1 MDIQKI
7 IKEAIDKLEGNEALI
22 KAFMD
27 NPVKTLEKLLG
38 VNLPDDK
45 IQPVIDGIKAKLK
58 LNDAVDTAKSIFG
71 AVQGLLGKK

>member
-45 IQPVIDGIKAKLK
+45 IQPVIDGIKAKLN
-58 LNDAVDTAKSIFG
+58 LDDAVDTAKSIFG